1 MGGRFVSVTW
11 LEGDEAAAV
20 GAPILPCKMS
30 ERYAVRSVHSPSA
43 PPAGTFQASKRSM
56 GHRTFIDADGVVWQV
71 WDVHPQLAERR
82 RGPRR
87 VPPSRLGPNGR
98 DQRTGVDRRRRAEVR
113 VPVRQGYEHG
123 WLTFDSVVGSKRLA
137 PIPDGWEVLPEDS
150 LLDLWRRG
158 EDAARIRRRL
168 IE

>member
-1 MGGRFVSVTW
+1 
-11 LEGDEAAAV
+11 
-20 GAPILPCKMS
+20 
-30 ERYAVRSVHSPSA
+30 
-43 PPAGTFQASKRSM
+43 M

-87 VPPSRLGPNGR
+87 VPPSRLAPDGR
-98 DQRTGVDRRRRAEVR
+98 DHRTGVDRRHRTETR
-113 VPVRQGYEHG
+113 VPVRHGFEQG

-137 PIPDGWEVLPEDS
+137 PIPDGWDALPEES

>member
-1 MGGRFVSVTW
+1 
-11 LEGDEAAAV
+11 
-20 GAPILPCKMS
+20 MS
-30 ERYAVRSVHSPSA
+30 ERHAVRSLCSPSVA
-43 PPAGTFQASKRSM
+43 PAGTFQASKIGM

-71 WDVHPQLAERR
+71 WDVYPQLAERR

-98 DQRTGVDRRRRAEVR
+98 DQRTGVDRRRRTEVR

-123 WLTFDSVVGSKRLA
+123 WLTFDSGVGSKRIA
-137 PIPDGWEVLPEDS
+137 PIPDGWEGLPEDS
-150 LLDLWRRG
+150 LLVLWRRA

>member
-1 MGGRFVSVTW
+1 
-11 LEGDEAAAV
+11 
-20 GAPILPCKMS
+20 
-30 ERYAVRSVHSPSA
+30 
-43 PPAGTFQASKRSM
+43 M
-56 GHRTFIDADGVVWQV
+56 GHRSFIDADGVVWQV
-71 WDVHPQLAERR
+71 WDVYPQLAERR

-87 VPPSRLGPNGR
+87 VPPSRLGPNTR
-98 DQRTGVDRRRRAEVR
+98 DLRTGVDRRRRSEVR

-137 PIPDGWEVLPEDS
+137 PVPEGWDALPEHS
-150 LLDLWRRG
+150 LLELWRRG